1 MMKKTILLF
10 MASLL
15 LMGFAQAQ
23 KIKVESGDLSFLKD
37 LAELNITF
45 EYPDNMKLG
54 KTTQEKYID
63 DKVRA
68 AEEKE
73 AGSGE
78 AWKEKYFA
86 DRTEH
91 YEPMF
96 MSGLDKYTGD
106 LYVVQDDDSY
116 EYTLIVKT
124 TFMEPGFNMGIQSKK
139 SAVDLELT
147 FVETA
152 NPDQVISVVLVS
164 KAPGAATFDQGL
176 RVGDAYFTAAQSFG
190 KYLKKKY
197 M

>member
-1 MMKKTILLF
+1 

-15 LMGFAQAQ
+15 LMGFTQAQ
-23 KIKVESGDLSFLKD
+23 KIKVQSGDLSFLKD
-37 LAELNITF
+37 LAELNVTF
-45 EYPDNMKLG
+45 VYPEEMKLG
-54 KTTQEKYID
+54 KTTQADYID
-63 DKVRA
+63 DKVKA
-68 AEEKE
+68 AEKKE
-73 AGSGE
+73 AGTGQI
-78 AWKEKYFA
+78 WKEKYFA
-86 DRTEH
+86 DRTDH

-116 EYTLIVKT
+116 DYTMIVKT

-139 SAVDLELT
+139 SAIDLELT
-147 FVETA
+147 FVKTDNYE
-152 NPDQVISVVLVS
+152 NVIAVVLVT

-190 KYLKKKY
+190 KFVKKKY